1 MNFKGTILLNM
12 ITIVKVFSYIFLI
25 IQKIKQ
31 QLLLQNIE
39 NVLFVI
45 KWMSN
50 LISNLLEYN
59 IQCYKI
65 IAVNY

>member
-1 MNFKGTILLNM
+1 MNFKGTILLNA

-45 KWMSN
+45 KLISN
-50 LISNLLEYN
+50 LISNLLENN
-59 IQCYKI
+59 IQYFKI